1 MPEEITEEKP
11 GAVELRQA
19 TQKTLFI
26 DLLKKTP
33 IVQVVC
39 EKVGI
44 TRTTY
49 YRWHKADKE
58 FAEAADTAL
67 ADGAGLINDMAESQ
81 LITAVRDGNLSA
93 VMYWLKSHHHTYANR
108 VELAVNQK
116 PSEELTPEQQ
126 EVVQKALALAGL
138 TEPVGAVDP
147 ITSTTNNENL

>member
-1 MPEEITEEKP
+1 MTEENTEEKP
-11 GAVELRQA
+11 GAVEVRQTA
-19 TQKTLFI
+19 QKALFI

-58 FAEAADTAL
+58 FAESADMAL

-93 VMYWLKSHHHTYANR
+93 VMYWLKSHHRMYANR
-108 VELAVNQK
+108 VELAIDQK
-116 PSEELTPEQQ
+116 PNEELTPEQ
-126 EVVQKALALAGL
+126 EEIVRKALALASLIEPAPQANQINTL
-138 TEPVGAVDP
+138 T
-147 ITSTTNNENL
+147 TNENL